1 MASRDRLEAASE
13 CIKPGIVAQAVRCLR
28 PVVAPAVVPGAPG
41 PGHATA
47 AVKYGCSD
55 ADVSRSAPLDS
66 CRRRT
71 RFGLWYPCPPCLLA
85 SLPPRLAPATPVS
98 SPAASARRC
107 SAAWSRRAGVDV
119 ERQREEG
126 HEAGDDYLGR
136 GKQSEG
142 TRRRKWIAL
151 WEGAAVGKD
160 GGDAGL
166 AAASDGADPIPV
178 PPRHALWPWGR
189 RRRRAATPEGSGPG
203 CPAPRKG
210 CVIGVRTTAGGV
222 NDATERVHRVYAVLL
237 VGWS

>member
-28 PVVAPAVVPGAPG
+28 PVVAPAVAPGAPG

-85 SLPPRLAPATPVS
+85 SLPPCLAPATPVS

-151 WEGAAVGKD
+151 RREQRSVRMAGMLGWLPLLMVPTRHQCRLAVAGHD
-160 GGDAGL
+160 VGDRPVGL
-166 AAASDGADPIPV
+166 
-178 PPRHALWPWGR
+178 R
-189 RRRRAATPEGSGPG
+189 
-203 CPAPRKG
+203 
-210 CVIGVRTTAGGV
+210 
-222 NDATERVHRVYAVLL
+222 
-237 VGWS
+237 